1 MPASRQLL
9 VGEAPGQDEAEA
21 GKPFVGGSGAFLNN
35 LLAKAGID
43 RNKITIAN
51 SICCRPPNNVYP
63 TDFKWHHTSRAD
75 ARAGVAY
82 CQEHFLKPLVQGQE
96 WDKIIAVGD
105 QALQAVT
112 NRRGI
117 LVWRGSPLPT
127 KWDNTQLKVIPTLHP
142 AYLLRDMNMASVVV
156 GDLRKK
162 PQAVPEHYNLY
173 ATPNDLQNFSA
184 PVVAFDF
191 EWDRYE
197 NITICGI
204 SGRFYEAI
212 TGSWSGNNIN
222 EFRRI
227 FESATDLV
235 GHNIIGADTKYFTRM
250 GWQIGAR
257 MHDTMLKQHLLQPSM
272 KHGLGF
278 VGSVFTNKMFW
289 KGKGHEQEDADGN
302 IVETKYQWRTWN
314 TPDAIPREL
323 GGYGG
328 CTSDDEAF
336 RLYNARDTDGSFQI
350 NTHLDTLLRK
360 WNLEHVYWNVAVPIS
375 YICRDI
381 SDAGIR
387 IDTGRLKAV
396 RVELKQ
402 EIDELETT
410 LPDGLAP
417 IIMQVIRQ
425 VPAPVGTYRPK
436 NIKCKGT
443 KKAGTSHTP
452 VTITVYNPGTIP
464 QCHECGTVLR
474 SPKLTLVKKIKVPG
488 TELIRPYN
496 SSPKVMAYARS
507 VGLKIPVN
515 RKRGTEAAD
524 VNARKGW
531 GRTHAEFRILDKIK
545 KLGTELNTFAKEEM
559 ENVDRLFFRLNP
571 TGTSEGRFS
580 SSGQRQGL
588 DPNIQNQPPSI
599 RKIYIPDRADYSF
612 VELDYSSGENFLTA
626 YLAGDNARLG
636 RLRTPGYSEHLD
648 LARQLFDCPDLTK
661 SKEDV
666 REFWGQKLTGFQCY
680 DIGKHANHGG
690 NYGMTHVKL
699 QEYME
704 GNGIFFSTK
713 QCKDVIATR
722 KAMNPETAR
731 WQDETI
737 ERAKRDGYLR
747 NVFGRIRWFSTRD
760 IATKALA
767 FLPASTLADI
777 IIRAMIAHYP
787 TRFQQE
793 IINLGLTKVGELCDN
808 TSISAQIHDSLLIQ
822 GPTGT
827 ILEQAS
833 RSKTLMEQPWAELQG
848 FNLSVEVKLGGP
860 NVSWGELK
868 GVQL

>member
-1 MPASRQLL
+1 M
-9 VGEAPGQDEAEA
+9 GEAPGADEAEA
-21 GKPFVGGSGAFLNN
+21 GKPFVGGSGSFLNN
-35 LLAKAGID
+35 LLARAGIK
-43 RNKITIAN
+43 RETISVAN

-63 TDFKWHHTSRAD
+63 TDFKWHYTSRTD
-75 ARAGVAY
+75 ARAAVAY
-82 CQEHFLKPLVQGQE
+82 CQSHFLEPLVKSQE
-96 WDKIIAVGD
+96 WEKIIAVGD
-105 QALQAVT
+105 QALQALT
-112 NRRGI
+112 TRRGI

-127 KWDNTQLKVIPTLHP
+127 RWDNTQLKVIPTLHP

-162 PQAVPEHYNLY
+162 PIPVPENYNLY
-173 ATPNDLQNFSA
+173 ATPSNLKLFEA
-184 PVVAFDF
+184 TTVAFDF

-197 NITICGI
+197 NITICGV
-204 SGRFYEAI
+204 SGRFYEAL
-212 TGSWSGNNIN
+212 TGSWDASNKA

-227 FESATDLV
+227 FENATDLI

-250 GWQIGAR
+250 GWQITAR

-350 NTHLDTLLRK
+350 NTHLDTLLAK

-387 IDTGRLKAV
+387 IDTSKLKTI
-396 RVELKQ
+396 REELRT
-402 EIDELETT
+402 EIDTLEQT
-410 LPDGLAP
+410 LPDGLSPFTMAVSKQ
-417 IIMQVIRQ
+417 I
-425 VPAPVGTYRPK
+425 PAPPNTYKPK
-436 NIKCKGT
+436 IVKCKGT
-443 KKAGTSHTP
+443 KKAGTAHDP
-452 VTITVYNPGTIP
+452 IEITVHSPGGTI
-464 QCHECGTVLR
+464 QCPTCASELKQ
-474 SPKLTLVKKIKVPG
+474 PKLVVVKKIKVAG
-488 TELIRPYN
+488 TVLVRPYN

-507 VGLKIPVN
+507 VGLKIPMN

-531 GRTHAEFRILDKIK
+531 GRTHPEFRILDKIK

-580 SSGQRQGL
+580 SSGQRQGI
-588 DPNIQNQPPSI
+588 DPNIQNQPISI
-599 RKIYIPDRADYSF
+599 RKIYVPYRPDYSF
-612 VELDYSSGENFLTA
+612 IELDYSSGENFLTA
-626 YLAGDNARLG
+626 FLARDHARLG

-648 LARQLFDCPDLTK
+648 LARQIFDCPDLTK
-661 SKEDV
+661 SQEDV
-666 REFWGQKLTGFQCY
+666 RDFWGQRLTGFQCY

-690 NYGMTHVKL
+690 NYGMTHIKL

-704 GNGIFFSTK
+704 MNGIFFSTK
-713 QCKDVIATR
+713 QCKDIIAVR

-777 IIRAMIAHYP
+777 IIRAMIGHFP
-787 TRFQQE
+787 SRFQQE
-793 IINLGLTKVGELCDN
+793 IVALGLTRVGDMCDN
-808 TSISAQIHDSLLIQ
+808 TAISAQIHDSLLIQ

-827 ILEQAS
+827 ILEQAA
-833 RSKTLMEQPWAELQG
+833 RSKAIMEQCWRELEG
-848 FNLSVEVKLGGP
+848 FNLSVEVKMGGP
-860 NVSWGELK
+860 GVSWGELK
-868 GVQL
+868 GITI